1 MTADTS
7 PQGPLLDRRVNA
19 FRPDLADERLRGR
32 VEAERFVA
40 GTLHRIAS
48 ASTPIR
54 RAPRSDG
61 PIDSE
66 ALHGEIVR
74 VFEETMEGWAFVQLA
89 TDDYVGYVSSDALG
103 AIDPA
108 PTHRVSAL
116 RTFVYPEADLRK
128 PPLGLLPFGATLALV
143 GEAVTRGTP
152 YRLLP
157 GGMGAVVAT
166 HVAPVDAEPALD
178 FVAVAERFLETP
190 YLWGGRTSL
199 GLDCSALVQL
209 SLAAAGIK
217 APRDSDQQAASLG
230 DVLADGLDGER
241 QRGDLVFWP
250 GHVGILADAETLL
263 HASGYQMEVVA
274 EPLYEAVARI
284 AASAG
289 LPTVV
294 RRIGFEA

>member
-40 GTLHRIAS
+40 GTLRRIAS

-54 RAPRSDG
+54 RAARSDG

-103 AIDPA
+103 ALEPA

-128 PPLGLLPFGATLALV
+128 PPLGLLPFGASLVLA

-152 YRLLP
+152 YCLLP
-157 GGMGAVVAT
+157 GGMGAVFAT

-274 EPLYEAVARI
+274 EPLDEAVARI